1 MLVHA
6 PESAGFVPPSSSGT
20 CATSVPVAH
29 RRRAVAQSNA
39 RKRRIVEYHT
49 IAPMR
54 FAGWVLSLVFLTACH
69 GEDAYQKPLT
79 AVKVQ
84 PLEQQAAQAASRYSA
99 SVEPFARVDL
109 AFKVGGYV
117 RDITQVKGLDGAMRA
132 MQEGDAVTKGTILAN
147 VREGDYLQ
155 RVAGAKAL
163 LAEATAAR
171 EQLKIESDRTQKL
184 VASGSMASAN
194 LDQTKA
200 QLDAA
205 NARVDAANAQLGEAQ
220 NAVADTAL
228 RTPIDGV
235 VLKRGIEVGSLVAPG
250 ALGFVIAD
258 TRSVKAVFGVPD
270 VMVEKLQLGS
280 ELGITTEAVPGIE
293 FKGRITRV
301 SPSADPKS
309 RVFEVETTIPNPTQ
323 QLKAGM
329 VAALKV
335 PEGAA
340 SAPATVVPLAS
351 VIRSPKDPN
360 GFAVF
365 IISDEGGKS
374 VAHTK
379 DVQLGDPLGNRI
391 LVTGGLGSGDKV
403 VVRGATLI
411 SEGEIVQVIP

>member
-1 MLVHA
+1 M
-6 PESAGFVPPSSSGT
+6 G
-20 CATSVPVAH
+20 
-29 RRRAVAQSNA
+29 
-39 RKRRIVEYHT
+39 EYYTLPGMQCT
-49 IAPMR
+49 IAML
-54 FAGWVLSLVFLTACH
+54 AGVLALSACTH
-69 GEDAYQKPLT
+69 EDPYEKPLT

-84 PLEQQAAQAASRYSA
+84 PLEKQSAQAASRYSA
-99 SVEPFARVDL
+99 SIEPFARVDL

-117 RDITQVKGLDGAMRA
+117 RDIAQVKGVDGQRTL
-132 MQEGDAVTKGTILAN
+132 QEGDSVVKGSVLAN

-163 LAEATAAR
+163 LAEATAVR
-171 EQLKIESDRTQKL
+171 EQLKIEADRTQKL
-184 VASGSMASAN
+184 VSSGSMASAN

-205 NARVDAANAQLGEAQ
+205 NARVDAARAQLAEAQ
-220 NAVADTAL
+220 NAVGDTAL
-228 RTPIDGV
+228 RTPIEGV

-258 TRSVKAVFGVPD
+258 TRSVKVVFGVPD

-280 ELGITTEAVPGIE
+280 ELGITTEAAPGVE

-309 RVFEVETTIPNPTQ
+309 RVFELEATIPNPKQ
-323 QLKAGM
+323 ELKTGM
-329 VAALKV
+329 IASLKV
-335 PEGAA
+335 SEGNA
-340 SAPATVVPLAS
+340 SAPAAVVPLAS

-365 IISDEGGKS
+365 VVTDEGGKQI
-374 VAHTK
+374 AHTK
-379 DVQLGDPLGNRI
+379 DVSLGDPRGNRI

-411 SEGEIVQVIP
+411 SDGEQVQVIP

>member
-1 MLVHA
+1 MD
-6 PESAGFVPPSSSGT
+6 PRKT
-20 CATSVPVAH
+20 KKTK
-29 RRRAVAQSNA
+29 
-39 RKRRIVEYHT
+39 KRRIGEYHT
-49 IAPMR
+49 IAGMR
-54 FAGWVLSLVFLTACH
+54 IAALLVGTVLLGACSH
-69 GEDAYQKPLT
+69 DDPYQKPLV

-84 PLEQQAAQAASRYSA
+84 PLEQQSAQAGSRYSA

-117 RDITQVKGLDGAMRA
+117 RDITQVKAVGGEMRT
-132 MQEGDAVTKGTILAN
+132 MQEGDAVVKGTVLAS

-163 LAEATAAR
+163 LAEATASR
-171 EQLKIESDRTQKL
+171 EQLKIEADRTQKL

-220 NAVADTAL
+220 NAVGDCAL

-280 ELGITTEAVPGIE
+280 ELGITTEAVPGVD

-309 RVFEVETTIPNPTQ
+309 RVFEVETTIPNPKQ

-329 VAALKV
+329 IASLKV
-335 PEGAA
+335 SDGAA
-340 SAPATVVPLAS
+340 SAPAAVVPLSS
-351 VIRSPKDPN
+351 VVRSLKDPN
-360 GFAVF
+360 AFAVYVVV
-365 IISDEGGKS
+365 DEGGKS
-374 VAHTK
+374 VAHTR

-391 LVTGGLGSGDKV
+391 LVTGGLGTGDKV

-411 SEGEIVQVIP
+411 SEGEQVQVIP

>member
-1 MLVHA
+1 
-6 PESAGFVPPSSSGT
+6 
-20 CATSVPVAH
+20 
-29 RRRAVAQSNA
+29 
-39 RKRRIVEYHT
+39 
-49 IAPMR
+49 MR
-54 FAGWVLSLVFLTACH
+54 FSALLAGTLILIPSLGCSH
-69 GEDAYQKPLT
+69 DDAYQKPLT

-84 PLEQQAAQAASRYSA
+84 PLEQQTSKGGSRYSA

-117 RDITQVKGLDGAMRA
+117 RDITQVKGVDNAMRT
-132 MQEGDAVTKGTILAN
+132 MQEGDAVTKGTVLAN

-171 EQLKIESDRTQKL
+171 EQLKIENDRTQKL
-184 VASGSMASAN
+184 VSSGTMASAN
-194 LDQTKA
+194 LDQIKA

-205 NARVDAANAQLGEAQ
+205 NARVDAASAQLGEAQ
-220 NAVADTAL
+220 NAIGDCAL

-280 ELGITTEAVPGIE
+280 ELGITTEAVPGVA

-329 VAALKV
+329 IASLKV
-335 PEGAA
+335 SEAA
-340 SAPATVVPLAS
+340 SSTPAAVVPLSS
-351 VIRSPKDPN
+351 VVRSPKDPN
-360 GFAVF
+360 AFAVYVVV
-365 IISDEGGKS
+365 DEGGKS

-411 SEGEIVQVIP
+411 SEGEQVQVIP

>member
-1 MLVHA
+1 MADYYTLAGMQRTIAMLVGAMALLGCTH
-6 PESAGFVPPSSSGT
+6 
-20 CATSVPVAH
+20 
-29 RRRAVAQSNA
+29 
-39 RKRRIVEYHT
+39 
-49 IAPMR
+49 
-54 FAGWVLSLVFLTACH
+54 
-69 GEDAYQKPLT
+69 EDAYQKPLT

-84 PLEQQAAQAASRYSA
+84 PLEQQAAQGATRYSA
-99 SVEPFARVDL
+99 SLEPFARVDL

-117 RDITQVKGLDGAMRA
+117 RDIAQVKGLDGLRTL
-132 MQEGDAVTKGTILAN
+132 QEGDVVVKGTVLAN

-163 LAEATAAR
+163 LAEASAVR
-171 EQLKIESDRTQKL
+171 EQLKIEADRTQKL

-205 NARVDAANAQLGEAQ
+205 NARVDAASAQLAEAQ
-220 NAVADTAL
+220 NAVGDTAL
-228 RTPIDGV
+228 RTPIEGV

-280 ELGITTEAVPGIE
+280 ELQITTEAVPGVA

-301 SPSADPKS
+301 SPSADLKS
-309 RVFEVETTIPNPTQ
+309 RVFELEATIANPKQ
-323 QLKAGM
+323 ELKTGM
-329 VAALKV
+329 VASLKV
-335 PEGAA
+335 SETSA
-340 SAPATVVPLAS
+340 SAAAAVVPLSS

-365 IISDEGGKS
+365 VVTDEGGKQ

-391 LVTGGLGSGDKV
+391 LVTGGLGPGDKV

-411 SEGEIVQVIP
+411 SDGEQVQVIP